1 MKKVA
6 VAVSGGV
13 DSATTA
19 YLLKSQGYDCFGVTM
34 VLFENPSFLED
45 AKKVCEQVGIP
56 HHVIDLSSEFKE
68 EVINYFISEYEK
80 GRTPNPCVKCN
91 RLIKFGRFIEEAF
104 KLGADFFATGHYVK
118 KIDDAIYISDNMA
131 KDQSYFLGQIKK
143 EFLPKIMFPLYEKDK
158 SETRSIAKESGLSV
172 HDKKDSQEVCFI
184 STDYKDFLSKY
195 IDMNISGNI
204 KDSKGN
210 IIKKHN
216 GIYTFTI
223 GQRKGMGIA
232 SPEPLYVLSINP
244 KTGDVVVGSNE
255 ELYTKE
261 LICYDINL
269 LTEESLDALVG
280 QELFAKIRSR
290 DTLHAVK
297 IEKISENRVKLL
309 FAEGVRAITP
319 GQIAALYTA
328 EHRLLA
334 SGWIE

>member
-19 YLLKSQGYDCFGVTM
+19 YLLKSLGYDCFGVTM

-45 AKKVCEQVGIP
+45 AKSVCEQVGIP
-56 HHVIDLSSEFKE
+56 HHIIDLSQEFKK

-91 RLIKFGRFIEEAF
+91 RFIKFGRFIEEAF

-118 KIDDAIYISDNMA
+118 KIDDAIYISDNIA

-143 EFLPKIMFPLYEKDK
+143 EFLPRIMFPLYEKEK

-195 IDMNISGNI
+195 IDINISGNI
-204 KDSKGN
+204 KDTKGN
-210 IIKKHN
+210 IIKRHT
-216 GIYTFTI
+216 GIYNFTI
-223 GQRKGMGIA
+223 GQRKGLGIA
-232 SPEPLYVLSINP
+232 SPTPLYVLSINP
-244 KTGDVVVGSNE
+244 KTGDVIVGSDD
-255 ELYTKE
+255 ELFTKE
-261 LICYDINL
+261 LICREINL
-269 LTEESLDALVG
+269 LTDESIEALAT
-280 QELFAKIRSR
+280 QSLFAKIRSR
-290 DTLHAVK
+290 DTLHSVK
-297 IEKISENRVKLL
+297 IERIPENRLKLI
-309 FAEGVRAITP
+309 FDGGVRAITP
-319 GQIAALYTA
+319 GQIAALYTT
-328 EHRLLA
+328 EHKLVA